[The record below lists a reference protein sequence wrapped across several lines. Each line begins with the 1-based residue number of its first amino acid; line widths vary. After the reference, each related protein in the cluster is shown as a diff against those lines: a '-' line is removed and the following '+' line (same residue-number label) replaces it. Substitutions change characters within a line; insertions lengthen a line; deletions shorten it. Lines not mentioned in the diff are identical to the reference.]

1 MDILIHY
8 HTVEWN
14 NGILAFI
21 KLHHILVVTF
31 KCLINLRH
39 GIDNFS
45 SPPFKNLKVAK
56 VNLRDQVI
64 EGDSLAVSSIL

>member
-45 SPPFKNLKVAK
+45 SPPFKIVAK
-56 VNLRDQVI
+56 VNLRDQVT

>member
-39 GIDNFS
+39 RIDNFS
-45 SPPFKNLKVAK
+45 SPPFKKVAK

-64 EGDSLAVSSIL
+64 EGVSLAVSPIL

>member
-45 SPPFKNLKVAK
+45 SSPFKIVAK

>member
-31 KCLINLRH
+31 KCLINLHHR
-39 GIDNFS
+39 IDNFS
-45 SPPFKNLKVAK
+45 SHPFKIVAK

-64 EGDSLAVSSIL
+64 EGVSLAVSSIL